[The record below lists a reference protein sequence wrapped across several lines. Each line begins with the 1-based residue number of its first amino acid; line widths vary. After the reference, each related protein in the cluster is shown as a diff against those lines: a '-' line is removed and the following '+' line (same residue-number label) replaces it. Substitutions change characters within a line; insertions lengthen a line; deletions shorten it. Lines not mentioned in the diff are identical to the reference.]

1 MKSFIIC
8 ILLMISMKANAG
20 LITVNI
26 SSDTVGVGSA
36 VSVEINASNFVES
49 DMFWFDFNFDNS
61 IFSFDIANLTSELT
75 LVDSSLGLFDGL
87 GITSESFG
95 LGFLFSDM
103 FTPVS
108 GDFNIATF
116 ELVAETAGT
125 SFFELSNLDGFATDF
140 SVTPSYAVNFSN
152 GNTVSSEATSVPEP
166 STLFIAL
173 IALALFLIPVKRDM
187 K

>member
-1 MKSFIIC
+1 MKNFIIC
-8 ILLMISMKANAG
+8 ILLMFSMKANAG

-26 SSDTVGVGSA
+26 SSDTVAVGSA
-36 VSVEINASNFVES
+36 ISVEINGSNFVES

-61 IFSFDIANLTSELT
+61 IFSFDIANLTSELI

-103 FTPVS
+103 FAPVS

-116 ELVAETAGT
+116 ELVAETVGT
-125 SFFELSNLDGFATDF
+125 SFFDISGLDGFATDF
-140 SVTPSYAVNFSN
+140 NITPSYIVNFSN

-173 IALALFLIPVKRDM
+173 LALASFVMSASRKVK
-187 K
+187 